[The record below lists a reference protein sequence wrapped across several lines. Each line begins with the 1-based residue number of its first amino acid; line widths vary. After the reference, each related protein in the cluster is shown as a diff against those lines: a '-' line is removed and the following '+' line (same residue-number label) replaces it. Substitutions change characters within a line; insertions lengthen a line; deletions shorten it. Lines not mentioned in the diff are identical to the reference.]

1 MPLFDIF
8 KKRKRGKEK
17 KIRKEKPVKKEAE
30 KKVTPQSKSQKRVAK
45 AKTTSKLAYRI
56 LKSPHITE
64 KATELASKN
73 QYTFLVWPEAN
84 KVEIK
89 KAIEDLYKV
98 KVTDVNII
106 NIPPKK
112 RRLGRTLGWRKKY
125 KKAIVAIQE
134 GQKIDIF
141 PK

>member
-8 KKRKRGKEK
+8 KKRKKEKEK
-17 KIRKEKPVKKEAE
+17 KIRKEKPARKEVE
-30 KKVTPQSKSQKRVAK
+30 KKVTPQSKSQKRIAK
-45 AKTTSKLAYRI
+45 TKTTSKLAYRI

-64 KATELASKN
+64 KATELASRN

-106 NIPPKK
+106 NIPPKR
-112 RRLGRTLGWRKKY
+112 RRLGRTLGWRKGY
-125 KKAIVAIQE
+125 KKAIVTIQE